1 MTDLAQLREDH
12 RRLVDTL
19 RLEEQKHLNDLK
31 ERMLI
36 EQAEVQ
42 ARAEAEKREMQT
54 RHEKE
59 VRALMEKIEWHI
71 GNTQKVKDEGKNSY
85 YNDFICSE

>member
-1 MTDLAQLREDH
+1 MTDLAQLREDN

-36 EQAEVQ
+36 EQAEV
-42 ARAEAEKREMQT
+42 
-54 RHEKE
+54 
-59 VRALMEKIEWHI
+59 
-71 GNTQKVKDEGKNSY
+71 
-85 YNDFICSE
+85 

>member
-36 EQAEVQ
+36 EQAEV
-42 ARAEAEKREMQT
+42 
-54 RHEKE
+54 
-59 VRALMEKIEWHI
+59 
-71 GNTQKVKDEGKNSY
+71 
-85 YNDFICSE
+85 